1 MNTMNTSPKGKA
13 GPRIP
18 PGTQV
23 IIWIVLVALLVLI
36 ALGLRKANTPIIA
49 IDSQVPEFSLELF
62 DDYQHEGKSILSLA
76 SLRGNIVVIN
86 FWASWCKP
94 CESEAADLEAA
105 WQIYRP
111 AGNVTFVGI
120 DYVDT
125 EPEALSYLAKFDI
138 TYPNGPDKG
147 TNISQL
153 FNRNLGVPE
162 TYFLDRDAVLRY
174 IKIGPFS
181 SVNEIITIIESIDD
195 GGQE

>member
-1 MNTMNTSPKGKA
+1 MGAMNKPSQGKA

-23 IIWIVLVALLVLI
+23 IIWIVLVGLLILI
-36 ALGLRKANTPIIA
+36 ALGLRKAGNPIIA
-49 IDSQVPEFSLELF
+49 IDSQVPDFSLVLF
-62 DDYQHEGKSILSLA
+62 DGYQYEGKSVLSLE
-76 SLRGNIVVIN
+76 SLQGNIVVIN

-105 WQIYRP
+105 WQIYQP
-111 AGNVTFVGI
+111 MGNVTFVGI

-138 TYPNGPDKG
+138 TYPNGPDLG

-162 TYFLDRDAVLRY
+162 TYFLDRDGILRY

-181 SVNEIITIIESIDD
+181 SANEIITIIDSIDR
-195 GGQE
+195 GEQE

>member
-1 MNTMNTSPKGKA
+1 MNQSSPGKA

-18 PGTQV
+18 LGTQV
-23 IIWIVLVALLVLI
+23 IIWLVLVGLLVLI
-36 ALGLRKANTPIIA
+36 ALGLRKASNPIIA
-49 IDSQVPEFSLELF
+49 IDSQIPDFSLELF
-62 DDYQHEGKSILSLA
+62 DGYQHEGRSVLSLA

-105 WQIYRP
+105 WQIYQP
-111 AGNVTFVGI
+111 TGNVTFVGI

-162 TYFLDRDAVLRY
+162 TYFLDRDGILRY

-181 SVNEIITIIESIDD
+181 SVNEIITIIDSIDN
-195 GGQE
+195 GEQE